1 MKRFPVNN
9 GCRSP
14 TVEGFEFQN
23 NKTML
28 VIVTPATWWQIT
40 ASRADCRLL
49 RGMVLLWYKI
59 PNIGKKLI
67 WQQTT
72 LTCIHTKEGRHM
84 FYGCVCGFTDGEF
97 FSCCCCCW
105 WHTQKIGTP
114 FHNDLSFLIGRESFV
129 KSNSSRHNSKMKNFE
144 EIVLIEWFTNKPFFL
159 WPFLQSRINVNRW
172 KMKSFSDSK
181 RYDLCN
187 MFRNMFLRKLFFF
200 FIFKLCCCFEKMFTS
215 VIQWTSHASN
225 EYSSNVFD
233 QWPL

>member
-129 KSNSSRHNSKMKNFE
+129 KSNYSRHNSKMKNFE
-144 EIVLIEWFTNKPFFL
+144 EIVLIEWFTNKPFF
-159 WPFLQSRINVNRW
+159 
-172 KMKSFSDSK
+172 
-181 RYDLCN
+181 YDLSSSHESTWTVGKWNHFQTRNDMIFLCY

-200 FIFKLCCCFEKMFTS
+200 FHF
-215 VIQWTSHASN
+215 
-225 EYSSNVFD
+225 
-233 QWPL
+233 